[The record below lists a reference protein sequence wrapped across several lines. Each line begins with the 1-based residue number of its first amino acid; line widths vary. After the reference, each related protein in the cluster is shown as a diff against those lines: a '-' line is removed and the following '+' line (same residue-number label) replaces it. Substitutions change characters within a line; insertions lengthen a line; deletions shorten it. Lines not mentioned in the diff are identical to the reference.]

1 MGGVKDECG
10 GDNSEWRGVKK
21 VSGGN
26 KIVVSMKKQKVQGGN
41 KWKVRVTKKKRG
53 CKKRMIKTIGVLEG
67 KGETKAKRE

>member
-1 MGGVKDECG
+1 MVSGGVI
-10 GDNSEWRGVKK
+10 K

-26 KIVVSMKKQKVQGGN
+26 KIAVSTRKQKVQGGN
-41 KWKVRVTKKKRG
+41 KWKVRVTKKERG